1 MGHIDSD
8 DSSNRSATATG
19 VGMPTHAGVRA
30 PTSVSWH
37 ALTDVPGGPMSTA
50 RRRVSSS
57 RRWSGSCSR
66 ARCSSR
72 RASHRGRSP
81 GPRASSGRTRS
92 GTASAGGT
100 GHGEQAL
107 HPRRGFGSCPAS
119 GSEPGTTVRYVLAPG
134 EARAPGEG
142 SCEPGRGHL
151 RHHGRGGE
159 ALRQDQHGLCA
170 ICGPWTGRRGVTR
183 SLSVDHDHRT
193 GEVRGLLCRTCNDI
207 IGLWRDNPNVFKR
220 ALEYLVNPP
229 ARRVL
234 APRDWSPYRGGR

>member
-1 MGHIDSD
+1 MGRDTVSKPCIHAEDS
-8 DSSNRSATATG
+8 
-19 VGMPTHAGVRA
+19 VH
-30 PTSVSWH
+30 
-37 ALTDVPGGPMSTA
+37 A
-50 RRRVSSS
+50 RRP
-57 RRWSGSCSR
+57 
-66 ARCSSR
+66 APN
-72 RASHRGRSP
+72 P
-81 GPRASSGRTRS
+81 GPRCATCW
-92 GTASAGGT
+92 
-100 GHGEQAL
+100 
-107 HPRRGFGSCPAS
+107 RRVKR
-119 GSEPGTTVRYVLAPG
+119 ERRVK
-134 EARAPGEG
+134 ARADRVEATYGITGE
-142 SCEPGRGHL
+142 EY
-151 RHHGRGGE
+151 E